1 MGTEDDPSVV
11 SEDTLGVVAERKSW
25 YQQGRTVTVIGL
37 LVASVIAA
45 LVLTNGLRGRSTT
58 EASLAT
64 ERPSQTIK
72 QYLEENR
79 ITSVPI
85 RPGDAEAPVIT
96 TRLPKGWSDI
106 AEDTPD
112 WAYGA
117 AQYEKSTAD
126 RNDPATVVFLL
137 SKLTGDV
144 DPARILEYAPAELN
158 NLPNYEPMAA
168 ANSSKLSGFDAIQ
181 LAGRYTRDDKKRTIA
196 QKTVV
201 IPAEDAVYILQI
213 NADAPDSESVVLMRA
228 TQAIDEQ
235 TTITP

>member
-1 MGTEDDPSVV
+1 MV
-11 SEDTLGVVAERKSW
+11 SADTSGVVEEGKSW
-25 YQQGRTVTVIGL
+25 YRQGRVLTIIGL
-37 LVASVIAA
+37 LAASVIGA
-45 LVLTNGLRGRSTT
+45 LVFTNGLGGKSNPD
-58 EASLAT
+58 AGLAT
-64 ERPSQTIK
+64 KKPSQTIK
-72 QYLEENR
+72 QYLEQNQ

-96 TRLPKGWSDI
+96 TRLPKGWSDMG
-106 AEDTPD
+106 EDTPE

-137 SKLTGDV
+137 SKMTGDV

-158 NLPNYEPMAA
+158 NLPNYEPLAA
-168 ANSSKLSGFDAIQ
+168 ANSSKLSGFDAVQ
-181 LAGRYTRDDKKRTIA
+181 LAGRYTRDDKQRSIA

-201 IPAEDAVYILQI
+201 IPAKDGIYVLQI
-213 NADAPDSESVVLMRA
+213 NADGPYSESVVLMQSTR
-228 TQAIDEQ
+228 AIDEQ